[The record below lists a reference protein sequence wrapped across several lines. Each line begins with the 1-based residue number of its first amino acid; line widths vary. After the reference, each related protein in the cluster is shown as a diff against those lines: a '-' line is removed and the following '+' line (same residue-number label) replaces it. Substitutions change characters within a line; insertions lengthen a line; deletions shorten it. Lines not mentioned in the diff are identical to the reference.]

1 MAQHSKRYQEIA
13 KLVDPEKK
21 YTVDEA
27 VHLLKETSKAN
38 FDQTI
43 EVHFR
48 LGIDSRH
55 ADQQV
60 RASATLPAGS
70 GKKVR
75 ILVFAQGDGERT
87 ARESGADYAGADD
100 LIKQIEGGWLDF
112 DVALATPDMM
122 GKVGR
127 LGRVLG
133 RRGLMPNPRSGTI
146 ATPEDLPRAI
156 NERRGGRV
164 DFRND
169 RTNLVHIPA
178 GKTSFDEA
186 QIRSNL
192 LSVID
197 AVNRAKPTGAK
208 GTYIRS
214 IAVATTMGPSMRLDV
229 NAAVAEAEGVAA

>member
-1 MAQHSKRYQEIA
+1 MPQRSRRYQELV
-13 KLVDPEKK
+13 KLIDREKK

-27 VHLLKETSKAN
+27 VHLIKETGKAD

-60 RASATLPAGS
+60 RSSATLPSGS

-75 ILVFAQGDGERT
+75 ILVFAQGDGERA
-87 ARESGADYAGADD
+87 AREAGADYTGSDE
-100 LIKQIEGGWLDF
+100 LIRQIEGGWLDF

-146 ATPEDLPRAI
+146 AAPEDLPRVI

-169 RTNLVHIPA
+169 RTNLIHIPI
-178 GKTSFDEA
+178 GKSSFTEE
-186 QIRSNL
+186 QIKANL
-192 LSVID
+192 LSAID
-197 AVNRAKPTGAK
+197 AVNRAKPSGAK
-208 GTYIRS
+208 GTYIKS
-214 IAVATTMGPSMRLDV
+214 IAVANTMGPSIRLDV
-229 NAAVAEAEGVAA
+229 NAATAEATGVAA

>member
-1 MAQHSKRYQEIA
+1 MAQHGKRYLELA
-13 KLVDPEKK
+13 KLVDNDKK
-21 YTVDEA
+21 YVPDEA
-27 VHLLKETSKAN
+27 IKVLKETAKAK

-48 LGIDSRH
+48 LGIDPRH

-60 RASATLPAGS
+60 RSSANLPAGT

-75 ILVFAQGDGERT
+75 ILVFAQGDGDRA
-87 ARESGADYAGADD
+87 ARDAGADFVGADD

-122 GKVGR
+122 GRVGR

-146 ATPEDLPRAI
+146 APPEDLGRVI
-156 NERRGGRV
+156 NEVRGGRL
-164 DFRND
+164 DYRND
-169 RTNLVHIPA
+169 RQGNLHMAI
-178 GKTSFDEA
+178 GKTSFDEM
-186 QIRSNL
+186 QIKQNL

-197 AVNRAKPTGAK
+197 SVNRAKPTGAK
-208 GTYIRS
+208 GTYIRT
-214 IAVATTMGPSMRLDV
+214 IALASTMGPSVRLDTAVAIADSV
-229 NAAVAEAEGVAA
+229 NAGS

>member
-1 MAQHSKRYQEIA
+1 MAQHGKRYLELA
-13 KLVDPEKK
+13 KFVDNDKK
-21 YTVDEA
+21 YVPDEA
-27 VHLLKETSKAN
+27 IKVLKETAKAK

-48 LGIDSRH
+48 LGIDPRH

-60 RASATLPAGS
+60 RSSANLPAGT

-75 ILVFAQGDGERT
+75 ILVFAQGDGDRA
-87 ARESGADYAGADD
+87 ARDAGADFVGADD

-122 GKVGR
+122 GRVGR

-146 ATPEDLPRAI
+146 APPEDLGRVI
-156 NERRGGRV
+156 NEVRGGRL
-164 DFRND
+164 DYRND
-169 RTNLVHIPA
+169 RQGNLHMAI
-178 GKTSFDEA
+178 GKTSFDET
-186 QIRSNL
+186 QIKQNL

-197 AVNRAKPTGAK
+197 SVNRAKPTGAK
-208 GTYIRS
+208 GTYIRT
-214 IAVATTMGPSMRLDV
+214 IALASTMGPSVRLDTAVAIADSV
-229 NAAVAEAEGVAA
+229 NAGS

>member
-1 MAQHSKRYQEIA
+1 MPQRGKRYLELV
-13 KLVDPEKK
+13 KLIDRDKK
-21 YTVDEA
+21 YSVDEA
-27 VHLLKETSKAN
+27 VNLIKETAKAN

-60 RASATLPAGS
+60 RSSATLPAGS
-70 GKKVR
+70 GKQVR
-75 ILVFAQGDGERT
+75 ILVFAQGDGERA
-87 ARESGADYAGADD
+87 AREAGADYAGSDD
-100 LIKQIEGGWLDF
+100 LIRQIEGGWLDF

-127 LGRVLG
+127 LGRILG

-146 ATPEDLPRAI
+146 ASPDDLPRVI

-169 RTNLVHIPA
+169 RTNLVHIPI
-178 GKTSFDEA
+178 GKTSFSAE
-186 QIRSNL
+186 QIKANL
-192 LSVID
+192 LSAID
-197 AVNRAKPTGAK
+197 AVNRAKPSGAK
-208 GTYIRS
+208 GTYIKS
-214 IAVATTMGPSMRLDV
+214 IAVATTMGPSIRLDV
-229 NAAVAEAEGVAA
+229 NGAVSESEGVAA

>member
-1 MAQHSKRYQEIA
+1 MAQRSRRYQEIA
-13 KLVDPEKK
+13 QLVDHEKK

-27 VHLLKETSKAN
+27 VHLLKETAKAD

-43 EVHFR
+43 EIHYR

-60 RASATLPAGS
+60 RSSATLPSGS

-75 ILVFAQGDGERT
+75 ILVFAQGDGERA
-87 ARESGADYAGADD
+87 ARDAGADYTGSDD
-100 LIKQIEGGWLDF
+100 LIRQIEGGWLDF

-146 ATPEDLPRAI
+146 ATPEDLPRVI

-169 RTNLVHIPA
+169 RTNLIHIPI
-178 GKTSFDEA
+178 GKASFTEE
-186 QIRSNL
+186 QIKANL
-192 LSVID
+192 LSAID
-197 AVNRAKPTGAK
+197 AVSRARPSGAK

-214 IAVATTMGPSMRLDV
+214 IAVATTMGPSIRLDV
-229 NAAVAEAEGVAA
+229 NAAVADAQGVAA